1 MKKILLYTLFIP
13 FFAAFTACNETTDAD
28 NPFAYPDGMGGL
40 HLENNTSTQI
50 TIPVITKSANF
61 DDVVVDNFYL
71 GILNK
76 ADGSVVKEFDTFS
89 SLVNSEEGLPLLLPH
104 GEYTTISS
112 SFKKGEKKV
121 SDAPYFVDQQD
132 FVIEEKTTTNV
143 VLKCTFESLGV
154 ELVLS
159 EQFKNEVPD
168 ANCFLG
174 FDAYQKVLAM
184 NDIDVVLLCTPTH
197 FRPEQFKAAVEAGK
211 HIFMEKPCAVD
222 PTGIRTVIAAA
233 KVATSKGLTVVTGN
247 QRRHRRDYWEAYV
260 QVKNG
265 LIGDVVSSSAHWDQ
279 GAWWNKRK
287 RPEWSD
293 MEYCIRNWF
302 NIKWLSG
309 DHLLDQAIHN
319 IDVVTW
325 FMEDRPIRAVGFG
338 GRAQRLTGD
347 IYDFFSVD
355 YYYNNNKR
363 MLATARQI
371 DGCDGNVSEQVYGTK
386 GMASLNDR
394 GEIKIVDY
402 NGNTLWEYDYQNKP
416 VKNPYDQEH
425 VHFVESI
432 RLDKKINQAEALAY
446 STQVAILGREAAYT
460 GKPISW
466 DEIMASTLRY
476 GPEKYEMGALPD
488 YKEGEAPKPGKAPDA
503 PVM

>member
-1 MKKILLYTLFIP
+1 MQNKNTKTYWLFIQTLYIWKDNKSN
-13 FFAAFTACNETTDAD
+13 FTIYAMKRRDFLTNTALLGAGIPLGMSSAVLTSCSGDKSNTSAVKTYTPEELGMFSFVDVA
-28 NPFAYPDGMGGL
+28 PDGKPLKAALVGCGDRG
-40 HLENNTSTQI
+40 TGAATQFL
-50 TIPVITKSANF
+50 SAGPN
-61 DDVVVDNFYL
+61 VSIVAL
-71 GILNK
+71 
-76 ADGSVVKEFDTFS
+76 ADLFPDRMEVCRK
-89 SLVNSEEGLPLLLPH
+89 
-104 GEYTTISS
+104 
-112 SFKKGEKKV
+112 
-121 SDAPYFVDQQD
+121 
-132 FVIEEKTTTNV
+132 
-143 VLKCTFESLGV
+143 VLKEKFS
-154 ELVLS
+154 
-159 EQFKNEVPD
+159 NEVPD
-168 ANCFLG
+168 GNCFLG

-184 NDIDVVLLCTPTH
+184 PDIDVVLLCTPTH
-197 FRPEQFKAAVEAGK
+197 FRPEQFKAAVDAGK

-233 KVATSKGLTVVTGN
+233 KAATSKGLTVVTGN
-247 QRRHRRDYWEAYV
+247 QRRHRKDYWEAYV

-265 LIGDVVSSSAHWDQ
+265 LIGDIVSTSAHWDQ

-293 MEYCIRNWF
+293 MEYNIRNWF

-325 FMEDRPIRAVGFG
+325 FMEDRPVKAVGFG
-338 GRAQRLTGD
+338 GRSQRLTGD
-347 IYDFFSVD
+347 IFDFFSVD

-386 GMASLNDR
+386 GMAQLNDR

-402 NGNTLWEYDYQNKP
+402 SGNVLWEYDYKAKP

-425 VHFVESI
+425 VHLVESI
-432 RLDKKINQAEALAY
+432 RLGKKINQAEALAY

-460 GKPISW
+460 GKPTSW
-466 DEIMASTLRY
+466 DEIMASTLHY
-476 GPEKYEMGALPD
+476 GPEKYEMGPLTC
-488 YKEGEAPKPGKAPDA
+488 YVEGAAPVPGKAPDA

>member
-1 MKKILLYTLFIP
+1 MEPEEKLTRRNFLSGVATIGLSSTLGSGLLFTSCSEKGKQVPLHPVEELYIP
-13 FFAAFTACNETTDAD
+13 ELPDKAIDGKPIKTALIGCGGRGIGAAFNFLDAGND
-28 NPFAYPDGMGGL
+28 LSIVALADLFPDK
-40 HLENNTSTQI
+40 LEAGKQRLKDGKNVH
-50 TIPVITKSANF
+50 IP
-61 DDVVVDNFYL
+61 D
-71 GILNK
+71 
-76 ADGSVVKEFDTFS
+76 EM
-89 SLVNSEEGLPLLLPH
+89 
-104 GEYTTISS
+104 
-112 SFKKGEKKV
+112 
-121 SDAPYFVDQQD
+121 
-132 FVIEEKTTTNV
+132 
-143 VLKCTFESLGV
+143 
-154 ELVLS
+154 
-159 EQFKNEVPD
+159 
-168 ANCFLG
+168 CFTG
-174 FDAYQKVLAM
+174 FDAYRKVCELP
-184 NDIDVVLLCTPTH
+184 IDLVLIASPNCFH
-197 FRPEQFKAAVEAGK
+197 PEHMKYAIEKGK
-211 HIFMEKPCAVD
+211 HVFVEKPAAIDPAGYRTFVAAARQAVN
-222 PTGIRTVIAAA
+222 TGINVLPGTQYHFDRPFVTSYR
-233 KVATSKGLTVVTGN
+233 KV
-247 QRRHRRDYWEAYV
+247 QE
-260 QVKNG
+260 G
-265 LIGDVVSSSAHWDQ
+265 LIGSIISGYAYYHTGRDQ
-279 GAWWNKRK
+279 YIVR

-402 NGNTLWEYDYQNKP
+402 NGNILWEYDYQNKP

>member
-1 MKKILLYTLFIP
+1 MKRRDFLTSTALLGAGIP
-13 FFAAFTACNETTDAD
+13 LAMAPAVLTSCGGGKEGSSAQSFTPEELGMFSFAEIA
-28 NPFAYPDGMGGL
+28 PDGKPLKAALVGCGSRG
-40 HLENNTSTQI
+40 TGAATQFLKAGPNVSI
-50 TIPVITKSANF
+50 IALA
-61 DDVVVDNFYL
+61 DV
-71 GILNK
+71 
-76 ADGSVVKEFDTFS
+76 
-89 SLVNSEEGLPLLLPH
+89 LPDRQQSCR
-104 GEYTTISS
+104 TTL
-112 SFKKGEKKV
+112 K
-121 SDAPYFVDQQD
+121 DQ
-132 FVIEEKTTTNV
+132 FN
-143 VLKCTFESLGV
+143 
-154 ELVLS
+154 
-159 EQFKNEVPD
+159 NEVPD

-184 NDIDVVLLCTPTH
+184 NDVDVVLLCTPTH

-233 KVATSKGLTVVTGN
+233 KVAQGKGLTVVTGN
-247 QRRHRRDYWEAYV
+247 QRRHRRDYWEAYT

-265 LIGDVVSSSAHWDQ
+265 LIGDIVSATAHWDQ
-279 GAWWNKRK
+279 GAWWNKKK

-325 FMEDRPIRAVGFG
+325 FSGMRPNKAVGFG

-347 IYDFFSVD
+347 IFDFFSVD
-355 YYYNNNKR
+355 YYYDNNKR

-386 GMASLNDR
+386 GVALLNDR
-394 GEIKIVDY
+394 GEIRIVDY
-402 NGNTLWEYDYQNKP
+402 SGNELWKYDYDAKP

-425 VHFVESI
+425 IHLVESI
-432 RLDKKINQAEALAY
+432 RLGKKINQAEDLAY
-446 STQVAILGREAAYT
+446 STMIAIQGREAAYT
-460 GKPISW
+460 GKPITW
-466 DEIMASTLRY
+466 DEIMASNLRY
-476 GPEKYEMGALPD
+476 GPETYAMGPLPD
-488 YKEGEAPKPGKAPDA
+488 YKEGIAPLPGKAPESA
-503 PVM
+503 E